1 MTARARV
8 LDISISVIVAAAC
21 IFLILPTVIII
32 PISFT
37 SSDFIIFPP
46 VGYSTRW
53 YIEFFNSYN
62 WQHAAKN
69 SFIIAIMA
77 TVLATAIGTVSALAI
92 ARLSRRWART
102 TMTLFLLP
110 MIVPSIISAVAM
122 YAAFARFEIVGT
134 RLGMIIG
141 HAILGLPFVVINV
154 SASLQKMDWR
164 IEHAARS
171 LGASPARAFFEIT
184 LPIIRPGVMAGAV
197 FAFLTS
203 FDEVVVSLFLAGIDA
218 ATLPVQM
225 WSGIRFEMSPMVA
238 AVSCLLLLL
247 SVCML
252 TAFLIFQR
260 GETK

>member
-1 MTARARV
+1 MTTRARV
-8 LDISISVIVAAAC
+8 LDISISVIVVSTC
-21 IFLILPTVIII
+21 VFLILPTIVII

-46 VGYSTRW
+46 IGYSTRW
-53 YIEFFNSYN
+53 YVEFFNSYN
-62 WQHAAKN
+62 WQNAASN
-69 SFIIAIMA
+69 SFIIAIAA
-77 TVLATAIGTVSALAI
+77 TILATAIGTLAALSI

-110 MIVPSIISAVAM
+110 MIIPSIISAIAM
-122 YAAFARFEIVGT
+122 YAAFARFNIVGT
-134 RLGMIIG
+134 HLGMIIG

-171 LGASPARAFFEIT
+171 LGASPVRAFFEIT
-184 LPIIRPGVMAGAV
+184 LPIIRPGVLAGAV

-203 FDEVVVSLFLAGIDA
+203 FDEVVVSLFLSGIEA

-238 AVSCLLLLL
+238 SVSCMLLLL
-247 SVCML
+247 SICML
-252 TAFLIFQR
+252 TAFLVFQR